1 MADICANTKSFTY
14 HIISRGR
21 EKEKE
26 KEGKRENKEKTYASN
41 RASTNCRSLQAQQ
54 HQSPRDYNAAHKH
67 VNEVITVYAQ
77 GEYEDDLQFIDH
89 LVDQTACM
97 PRVKFTTRCT
107 STVTKLS

>member
-1 MADICANTKSFTY
+1 ME
-14 HIISRGR
+14 GG
-21 EKEKE
+21 
-26 KEGKRENKEKTYASN
+26 KEGEQRKTYGCN
-41 RASTNCRSLQAQQ
+41 RTCTDYRSSQAQE

-67 VNEVITVYAQ
+67 VNEVITGYAQ

-89 LVDQTACM
+89 LADQTGCM

>member
-1 MADICANTKSFTY
+1 MTDICANTKSFTY

-67 VNEVITVYAQ
+67 VNEVTLDMHT
-77 GEYEDDLQFIDH
+77 EDMKMTYTTSLTSCQTKQF
-89 LVDQTACM
+89 ACQE
-97 PRVKFTTRCT
+97 
-107 STVTKLS
+107 